1 MQCAPRLWLERPLF
15 ELEKIYDY
23 KAGGRHPVHLGD
35 LLHQRYRVLHKLGG
49 HGGYA
54 TVWLCCDVARDVPRY
69 LGPKILMTEASTPDC
84 CDLHMSRLIYLRLD
98 SGLSS

>member
-35 LLHQRYRVLHKLGG
+35 LTPPAVQGAPQAGGARRLRHRVALLRRRPRCSPLPWAEDPHDRG
-49 HGGYA
+49 
-54 TVWLCCDVARDVPRY
+54 VNARLLR
-69 LGPKILMTEASTPDC
+69 STHEQAHLP
-84 CDLHMSRLIYLRLD
+84 
-98 SGLSS
+98 